1 MDRRKFIKNS
11 LGLLGACAFPST
23 AFGSSDFYIDD
34 KSLFDSTFSKLKA
47 VQSHIGFGYFN
58 IISFDEVLK
67 IARNSKIGAFNTAQ
81 INFMDF
87 MFSEDPKKYG
97 FYGRKTCDRLTSAI
111 NKKDIVKIPRTG
123 NYLFKGLPYDV
134 YTRLVKD
141 VGDTL
146 FLTSGVRSVPK
157 QMYLYMNKIKN
168 SSYNISKASFSLAP
182 PAHSY
187 HSIGDF
193 DVGKHGFGALNFTE
207 EFIKTDEFKKLIELE
222 YVSIRYTKKNL
233 DGVRFEPWHVQIN

>member
-111 NKKDIVKIPRTG
+111 NKKISLK
-123 NYLFKGLPYDV
+123 YLEQVIIYL
-134 YTRLVKD
+134 KD
-141 VGDTL
+141 CL
-146 FLTSGVRSVPK
+146 M
-157 QMYLYMNKIKN
+157 MYILDLLKM
-168 SSYNISKASFSLAP
+168 
-182 PAHSY
+182 
-187 HSIGDF
+187 
-193 DVGKHGFGALNFTE
+193 
-207 EFIKTDEFKKLIELE
+207 LE
-222 YVSIRYTKKNL
+222 IRY
-233 DGVRFEPWHVQIN
+233 FSQAA